1 MKMSKKLS
9 SGLRMAAEHRLYS
22 DCDCAYAI
30 DKVDTE
36 NWVGSCDKCV
46 YYFKLLQML
55 DEVDKELDSTT
66 I

>member
-1 MKMSKKLS
+1 
-9 SGLRMAAEHRLYS
+9 MAAEHRLYS